1 MKLIDHYLS
10 LEQIVSDTDS
20 FLQEVSEELRRDRL
34 YRNIRKYGWLAI
46 LLVVLVVGGA
56 AYREYL
62 KSKAE
67 TAAQLFGT
75 NIIDALGE
83 KNIDDRISKLQKIN
97 APGDNAKVVI
107 AMLLSAELNGS
118 ESPTLEKSSLS
129 TITEGSSIDAH
140 YRELLNFKILLG
152 SAETLSLEERA
163 TAFEALSKP
172 GNPFRLLAE
181 EQLALIEL
189 EQGYIDNAVEK
200 ISQILLDAELTAGL
214 RNRATQ
220 MMIALGKD
228 PELINN

>member
-56 AYREYL
+56 TYREYL
-62 KSKAE
+62 KSKTE

-75 NIIDALGE
+75 SIINALGE

-97 APGDNAKVVI
+97 APGENAKVVI

-118 ESPTLEKSSLS
+118 ESSTLEKSSLS
-129 TITEGSSIDAH
+129 TITEGSSIDDH

>member
-56 AYREYL
+56 TYREYL
-62 KSKAE
+62 KSKTE

-75 NIIDALGE
+75 SIINALGE

-118 ESPTLEKSSLS
+118 ESPALEKSSLS

>member
-56 AYREYL
+56 TYREYL
-62 KSKAE
+62 KSKTE

-75 NIIDALGE
+75 SIINALGE

-118 ESPTLEKSSLS
+118 ESSTLEKSSLS

>member
-34 YRNIRKYGWLAI
+34 YRNLRKYGWLAI

-56 AYREYL
+56 TYREYL
-62 KSKAE
+62 KSKTE
-67 TAAQLFGT
+67 SAAQLFGT
-75 NIIDALGE
+75 SIINALGE

-118 ESPTLEKSSLS
+118 ESPALEKSSLS
-129 TITEGSSIDAH
+129 TITEGSFIDAH
-140 YRELLNFKILLG
+140 YRELLNFKTLLG

>member
-56 AYREYL
+56 TYREYL
-62 KSKAE
+62 KSKTE

-75 NIIDALGE
+75 SIIDALGE

-118 ESPTLEKSSLS
+118 ESPALEKSSLS